1 MKELCVW
8 AVREG
13 KSYLMQKHYQ
23 ELEVKDETLEACYL
37 DTNTDPPSSFI
48 FCKKEV
54 ELITPSE

>member
-23 ELEVKDETLEACYL
+23 ELETKEGTLGACYL
-37 DTNTDPPSSFI
+37 DTNTDSPSFFL

-54 ELITPSE
+54 ELITPS